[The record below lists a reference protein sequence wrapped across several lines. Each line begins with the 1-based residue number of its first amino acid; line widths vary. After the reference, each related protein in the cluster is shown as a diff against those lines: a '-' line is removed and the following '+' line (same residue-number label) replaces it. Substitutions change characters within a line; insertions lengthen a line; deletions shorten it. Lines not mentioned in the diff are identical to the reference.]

1 MLQGVFRA
9 YKERNEAEP
18 MNCIWNFFDNINELV
33 YVSDMDNHEIIY
45 MNKKCME
52 VCGVSDFGELKGR
65 KCYEVIQGNSSP
77 CAACTNDKLTEGE
90 FMEYK
95 FFNTFLNKHLLVMNT
110 MRTESDRRCRFE
122 LAVDISR
129 HEASAQSLDRYEELE
144 KRVNDGI
151 KHAAC
156 ETDPDKSLNIILE
169 FLGKTLK
176 GERAYIFE
184 KNTHGDDN
192 TYEWTAVG
200 VTPEKDN
207 LQNLP
212 PEVCENW
219 YRYFSENKNV
229 MFDDIEKMRRDDPLQ
244 YENLKGQNIR
254 SIVVVP
260 LYDDNRVIGFYGIDN
275 PPGQALEQTLNM
287 LQIVGY
293 FISSMIKRRDMINR
307 LREISL
313 CDWLT
318 KLGNR
323 HAMNE
328 YISGIDENKSLGI
341 VYCDITRL
349 KRINDTMG
357 HKKGDELICRAADSL
372 KSAFGG
378 HGLFRIGGDELL
390 AICVDIDEYSLHGR
404 TKLLREKAAEN
415 SVNLAIGAVW
425 KRNYEN
431 DVQKL
436 MSEAEKLMYSEKSE
450 YYRRVGI
457 DRRK

>member
-1 MLQGVFRA
+1 
-9 YKERNEAEP
+9 

-33 YVSDMDNHEIIY
+33 YVSDMDSHEIIY

-52 VCGVSDFGELKGR
+52 ACGVSDFGELKGR
-65 KCYEVIQGNSSP
+65 KCYEVLQGNSSP
-77 CAACTNDKLTEGE
+77 CAACTNDKLTESE
-90 FMEYK
+90 FTEYK
-95 FFNTFLNKHLLVMNT
+95 FFNPFLNKHLLVMDT
-110 MRTESDRRCRFE
+110 MRTEADRRCRFE

-192 TYEWTAVG
+192 TYEWTAAG

-323 HAMNE
+323 HAMDE

-425 KRNYEN
+425 KRNHEN

-436 MSEAEKLMYSEKSE
+436 MSEAEKLMYSEKSK
-450 YYRRVGI
+450 YYRRAGI